1 MAIIKLPTTVSSATP
16 PLESFLIP
24 SPNNAENAPLAPS
37 SLPPLNLANVSVML
51 QEPSTQPP
59 NNANAVEQESGS
71 TTIAAALMTNP
82 SGTVRIVSPVQQVP
96 LSNQKINNATTVLK
110 DSLLTQSL
118 TTANQDSET

>member
-1 MAIIKLPTTVSSATP
+1 
-16 PLESFLIP
+16 
-24 SPNNAENAPLAPS
+24 
-37 SLPPLNLANVSVML
+37 ML

-71 TTIAAALMTNP
+71 TMNAAALMTSP
-82 SGTVRIVSPVQQVP
+82 SGMVRIAFPVQQVP
-96 LSNQKINNATTVLK
+96 LSNQKINNATTAPK

>member
-16 PLESFLIP
+16 PLEIFSIP

-37 SLPPLNLANVSVML
+37 SVPPLNPANVSAML
-51 QEPSTQPP
+51 QELLTQPP
-59 NNANAVEQESGS
+59 NNANAVEEESGS
-71 TTIAAALMTNP
+71 TINATVLMTSP
-82 SGTVRIVSPVQQVP
+82 SGTVRIAFPVQQVP

-110 DSLLTQSL
+110 DLLLTQSL